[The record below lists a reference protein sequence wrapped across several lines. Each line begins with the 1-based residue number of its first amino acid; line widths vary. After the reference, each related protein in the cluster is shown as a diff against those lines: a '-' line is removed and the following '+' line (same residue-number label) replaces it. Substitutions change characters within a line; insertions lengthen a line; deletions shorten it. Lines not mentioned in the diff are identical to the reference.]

1 MDRRSGAA
9 SSLALILALSLLVP
23 AGVLAKGPPGGGGGG
38 GGGEGGGGGHE
49 ETAGKNLSFPVIAVD
64 GFAIAPIAAPVF
76 GVTYA
81 GTYPGLSAAE
91 VAYLTA
97 NGPWYPQKTTSNAW
111 QADYMSGSAVDV
123 TWVDWGDS
131 IESIN
136 PRVGYPAR
144 LEVTLYRALATP
156 MTAYTMAVLENP
168 SSSTELQ
175 GTNTDT
181 YEIRYATITSSMP
194 KLVVQHLGAIDPET
208 LTWDGTRWVAGTVVP
223 RVVPV
228 TFAPELNV
236 GGRYIY
242 GATQGGWRPDV
253 AGRYRITFYIPSG
266 SGVALTDATQ
276 IGNYSDSFGAAGG
289 EDHEGGVA
297 TPAVVP
303 GHNLTYVD
311 VIAASGRGGGRP
323 RG

>member
-1 MDRRSGAA
+1 
-9 SSLALILALSLLVP
+9 LLLALSLLVP
-23 AGVLAKGPPGGGGGG
+23 AGALAKGPPGGGGGG
-38 GGGEGGGGGHE
+38 GGGGGHE

-64 GFAIAPIAAPVF
+64 GLAISPIAATLF
-76 GVTYA
+76 GAAYT
-81 GTYPGLSAAE
+81 GTNPGLTTE
-91 VAYLTA
+91 QIAYLVA
-97 NGPWYPQKTTSNAW
+97 NGPWFAQKTTANAW
-111 QADYMSGSAVDV
+111 QADYDVRSAVDV

-131 IESIN
+131 IESVA

-175 GTNTDT
+175 GTNTRT
-181 YEIRYATITSSMP
+181 YRSGYATITSPLP
-194 KLVVQHLGAIDPET
+194 KLVVQQLGSIDPAT
-208 LTWDGTRWVAGTVVP
+208 LTWDGARWVAGTVVP

-236 GGRYIY
+236 SGKCIY

-253 AGRYRITFYIPSG
+253 AGRYRITFYVPAG
-266 SGVALTDATQ
+266 SGVALTSETGV
-276 IGNYSDSFGAAGG
+276 GNYSDGFGAGGG

-297 TPAVVP
+297 TPVVVP
-303 GHNLTYVD
+303 DLNLTFVD
-311 VIAASGRGGGRP
+311 VTARSGGG
-323 RG
+323 GSHH